1 MNKKERVCIIMGR
14 CNDFAISKMY
24 CCNCGKEGLPIARKA
39 GRYREAGHLKKLYCI
54 HCGKVWNKELFSM
67 ADLFLMSGVSGAG
80 KSTFLK
86 NRVKKDTSV
95 VISRDVIRFSIVK
108 PEEDYFSH
116 EDEVLAIF
124 WKQINEALAAGKNV
138 FVDQTSL
145 TPKARKWL
153 LQHVEGYD
161 HANLI
166 WIDEDIQTC
175 LERNE
180 MRRGTRAYVPRSVI
194 RRMNE
199 QFIEPSLEEGFY
211 RIYRYNSKEDKLSY
225 KGEML

>member
-1 MNKKERVCIIMGR
+1 
-14 CNDFAISKMY
+14 
-24 CCNCGKEGLPIARKA
+24 
-39 GRYREAGHLKKLYCI
+39 
-54 HCGKVWNKELFSM
+54 M
-67 ADLFLMSGVSGAG
+67 ADLFLMSGVPGAG

-145 TPKARKWL
+145 TPKSRKWL
-153 LQHVEGYD
+153 LQHVKGYN

-180 MRRGTRAYVPRSVI
+180 TRRGTRAYVPEDTI
-194 RRMNE
+194 RRMYD
-199 QFIEPSLEEGFY
+199 QFVEPSLDEGFTC
-211 RIYRYNSKEDKLSY
+211 IFRYNSKENQLTY
-225 KGEML
+225 KGDIC

>member
-1 MNKKERVCIIMGR
+1 
-14 CNDFAISKMY
+14 
-24 CCNCGKEGLPIARKA
+24 
-39 GRYREAGHLKKLYCI
+39 
-54 HCGKVWNKELFSM
+54 M
-67 ADLFLMSGVSGAG
+67 ADLFLMSGVPGAG

-86 NRVKKDTSV
+86 NRIKKDTSV

-180 MRRGTRAYVPRSVI
+180 MRRGTRAYVPRSVVC
-194 RRMNE
+194 RMSE
-199 QFIEPSLEEGFY
+199 QFIEPSLDEGFY
-211 RIYRYNSKEDKLSY
+211 RIYRYNSKEDKLTY

>member
-1 MNKKERVCIIMGR
+1 
-14 CNDFAISKMY
+14 
-24 CCNCGKEGLPIARKA
+24 
-39 GRYREAGHLKKLYCI
+39 
-54 HCGKVWNKELFSM
+54 M
-67 ADLFLMSGVSGAG
+67 ADLFLMCGVPGAG

-86 NRVKKDTSV
+86 NRVKKDSSV
-95 VISRDVIRFSIVK
+95 IISRDVIRFSIVK
-108 PEEDYFSH
+108 PDEKYFSH
-116 EDEVLAIF
+116 EDEVLKIF
-124 WKQINEALAAGKNV
+124 WGQINKALAENKNV

-153 LQHVEGYD
+153 LQHVNGYD

-180 MRRGTRAYVPRSVI
+180 MRRGTRAYVPRNVI

-199 QFIEPSLEEGFY
+199 QFVEPSLDEGFY
-211 RIYRYNSKEDKLSY
+211 RIFHYNSKEDKLTY
-225 KGEML
+225 KGEKI

>member
-1 MNKKERVCIIMGR
+1 
-14 CNDFAISKMY
+14 
-24 CCNCGKEGLPIARKA
+24 
-39 GRYREAGHLKKLYCI
+39 
-54 HCGKVWNKELFSM
+54 M
-67 ADLFLMSGVSGAG
+67 ADLFLMCGIPGAG

-124 WKQINEALAAGKNV
+124 WKQINEALAAGKNA

-145 TPKARKWL
+145 TPQARKWL
-153 LQHVEGYD
+153 LQHVDGYD
-161 HANLI
+161 HANLV
-166 WIDEDIQTC
+166 WIDENIQTC

-180 MRRGTRAYVPRSVI
+180 MRRGTRAYVPRDVI
-194 RRMNE
+194 HRMNE

-211 RIYRYNSKEDKLSY
+211 RIYRYNSKENKLTY
-225 KGEML
+225 KGEILL

>member
-1 MNKKERVCIIMGR
+1 MANLYLM
-14 CNDFAISKMY
+14 
-24 CCNCGKEGLPIARKA
+24 A
-39 GRYREAGHLKKLYCI
+39 GCP
-54 HCGKVWNKELFSM
+54 
-67 ADLFLMSGVSGAG
+67 GAG

-86 NRVKKDTSV
+86 TKVHSIIKPEI
-95 VISRDVIRFSIVK
+95 ISRDEIRFSLLQ
-108 PEEDYFSH
+108 PGDDYFAH
-116 EDEVLAIF
+116 EDEVCKIF
-124 WKQINEALAAGKNV
+124 WKKINDTLAAGKDA

-145 TPKARKWL
+145 TPRARKWL

-211 RIYRYNSKEDKLSY
+211 RIYRYNSKEDKITY